1 MWHVVYKCLL
11 GFITSMVFCRSHFLS
26 ISLSDISATAFYK
39 AQPILDFALEYL
51 NIRDT
56 SRRLSDQDRI
66 KVLNIILLLYPHLV
80 LMLYGLIVS
89 YFAVSLCS

>member
-1 MWHVVYKCLL
+1 M
-11 GFITSMVFCRSHFLS
+11 S

-39 AQPILDFALEYL
+39 AQPVLDFALEYL

-66 KVLNIILLLYPHLV
+66 KVLNNNILLLYPHLV
-80 LMLYGLIVS
+80 LMLYGLLIVS
-89 YFAVSLCS
+89 DFAVSLCS